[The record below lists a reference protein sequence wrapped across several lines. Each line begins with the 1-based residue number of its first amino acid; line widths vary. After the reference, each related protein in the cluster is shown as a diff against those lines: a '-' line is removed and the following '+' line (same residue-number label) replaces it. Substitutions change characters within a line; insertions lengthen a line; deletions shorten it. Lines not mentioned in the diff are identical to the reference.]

1 MHLEGAVG
9 DLHDLGAAHGA
20 HRRDHLTAVLDA
32 RAFDRDL
39 AQGALAPRLDRVD
52 RDNRPAGARHR
63 GGHLAEHAAGPV
75 RQRDPQGEGELCGR
89 SGQDVDDTGVQRA
102 PFAAVHRT
110 DARCAFADEREPSA
124 RATRVAAVSS
134 DTPPELFLI
143 DGNSLVYRAFFAL
156 PESISTS
163 KGQPTNAIF
172 GFASMLVK
180 IISEYGARP
189 TLVVWDAG
197 MSGREEVYEEYKAG
211 RRERPDLLSE
221 QWPHMQ
227 PLVEAFG
234 YRNMKVPGYEA
245 DDVIATL
252 ARRARDE
259 GLEVMVVTG
268 DRDLFQLVE
277 PGVRVMATGRGITDT
292 KIYDQE
298 AVLDRYGIP
307 PELIPDFVGLKGDT
321 SDNIPGVPGIGEKTA
336 SQLLVEWGSLEGVLD
351 NIESISGA
359 KRKQNLTEHAE
370 DARVSKR
377 LATANRDIELDID
390 LHDLVAGDPDRSRLR
405 ETFREFELRAPLE
418 RLEEALG
425 SDGAAPAERVDE
437 LIRVRAREVP
447 VTGLSRL
454 EGELVAVAALRPGEA
469 AETVVVAAESADPDE
484 AAEETEVV
492 VTSGPAQASLELDT
506 PVRGPLTVA
515 AYAGGDE
522 LLVAEAETLAAFAM
536 ARADRPVVA
545 HDWKT
550 IATADD
556 PCDAPP
562 LAHDTMVAAYL
573 IDPARRGYPL
583 AELAAEAGLGAE
595 IDGAD
600 GVAERAVLTRVIAE
614 RQCARL
620 DEDGLTRL
628 FHEIELPLVDVL
640 VEMERAGV
648 KLDVRGLAEIS
659 ERFGA
664 RAAELERRVWD
675 LAGEQFTIG
684 SPQQLA
690 PILFDKL
697 GLSRKRRGKTGFS
710 TDARVLQAIR
720 HEHEIVPAIEEWRE
734 VTKLKST
741 YLDAFPELI
750 GRDGRLH
757 TTFNQTATTTG
768 RLSST
773 DPNLQNIPIRTEQ
786 GREIRACFVAEP
798 GCRLISADYSQ
809 VELRLLAHIA
819 DEPVLKDIFRRGED
833 VHTATAQAILGGQ
846 TDPGTRS
853 KAKMVNYGIVYGL
866 SAFGLADRLQI
877 PKEEAQEF
885 IDAYLERFPKVKEFI
900 ERTIERAGEEGHVT
914 TLFGRIR
921 RVPELRSRQFQ
932 TRSLGERL
940 AVNMVIQGT
949 AADIIKVAMVRC
961 RDELRAAGLSTRLV
975 LQIHDELLFEGPE
988 DEVERASEIVCRE
1001 MAGGFEMDPP
1011 LEVDVG
1017 AGENW
1022 LEAK

>member
-1 MHLEGAVG
+1 
-9 DLHDLGAAHGA
+9 
-20 HRRDHLTAVLDA
+20 
-32 RAFDRDL
+32 
-39 AQGALAPRLDRVD
+39 
-52 RDNRPAGARHR
+52 
-63 GGHLAEHAAGPV
+63 
-75 RQRDPQGEGELCGR
+75 
-89 SGQDVDDTGVQRA
+89 
-102 PFAAVHRT
+102 
-110 DARCAFADEREPSA
+110 
-124 RATRVAAVSS
+124 VAADS
-134 DTPPELFLI
+134 PRELFLI

-156 PESISTS
+156 PESIATS

-180 IISEYGARP
+180 IISEYGVKP
-189 TLVVWDAG
+189 TLVAWDAG
-197 MSGREEVYEEYKAG
+197 TSGRDEVYGEYKAG

-221 QWPHMQ
+221 QWPYMH
-227 PLVEAFG
+227 PLVESFG
-234 YRNMKVPGYEA
+234 YENVKVPGYEA

-252 ARRARDE
+252 AGQARRE
-259 GLEVMVVTG
+259 GIEVMVVTG
-268 DRDLFQLVE
+268 DRDLFQLIE
-277 PGVRVMATGRGITDT
+277 PGVRIMATGRGITDT
-292 KIYDQE
+292 KIYDRE
-298 AVLDRYGIP
+298 AVVERYGIP

-321 SDNIPGVPGIGEKTA
+321 SDNIPGVPGIGDKTA
-336 SQLLVEWGSLEGVLD
+336 SQLIQEWGDLDGVLS

-359 KRKQNLTEHAE
+359 KRKENLTEHAE
-370 DARVSKR
+370 DARISKQ
-377 LATANRDIELDID
+377 LATAVRDVDVDVDFAKVIARE
-390 LHDLVAGDPDRSRLR
+390 PDRSRLR

-425 SDGAAPAERVDE
+425 EDDAAPAERVDE
-437 LIRVRAREVP
+437 VVEVRAREVP
-447 VTGLSRL
+447 LAEVGAL
-454 EGELVAVAALRPGEA
+454 EGELVAVAALRPGE
-469 AETVVVAAESADPDE
+469 DPDE
-484 AAEETEVV
+484 AAAPAVDPEEE
-492 VTSGPAQASLELDT
+492 LELEEDAALEAVEEEVPAVADT
-506 PVRGPLTVA
+506 LGQGSFDFDGGPRGPLTVA
-515 AYAGGDE
+515 AWAGDE
-522 LLVAEAETLAAFAM
+522 VLVAEAETLAAFAM
-536 ARADRPVVA
+536 ARGEHPVVA

-550 IATADD
+550 IAMADD
-556 PCDAPP
+556 SCDAPP

-573 IDPARRGYPL
+573 IDPTRRGYPL
-583 AELAAEAGLGAE
+583 DELATEAGLGAR
-595 IDGAD
+595 IDGSD
-600 GVAERAVLTRVIAE
+600 GVAERAVLTRLLAE
-614 RQCARL
+614 RQRDRL
-620 DEDGLTRL
+620 AEDGLTDL

-640 VEMERAGV
+640 VEMERAGI
-648 KLDVRGLAEIS
+648 KLDVERLRAIS
-659 ERFGA
+659 ARFNA
-664 RAAELERRVWD
+664 RAIELERRVWE
-675 LAGEQFTIG
+675 LAGEEFTIG

-690 PILFDKL
+690 PILFEKL

-750 GRDGRLH
+750 AADGRLH
-757 TTFNQTATTTG
+757 TTFNQTAATTG

-773 DPNLQNIPIRTEQ
+773 NPNLQNIPIRTEQ
-786 GREIRACFVAEP
+786 GREIRACFVAEE

-819 DEPVLKDIFRRGED
+819 DEPVLKEIFRRGED
-833 VHTATAQAILGGQ
+833 VHTATAEAILGGK

-877 PKEEAQEF
+877 EQDEAQKF

-900 ERTIERAGEEGHVT
+900 DSTIERAREEGHVA

-940 AVNMVIQGT
+940 AVNMIIQGT
-949 AADIIKVAMVRC
+949 AADIIKVAMVRA
-961 RDELRAAGLSTRLV
+961 RDELRTAGLETRLV

-988 DEVERASEIVCRE
+988 AEVEAASEIVRRE
-1001 MAGGFEMDPP
+1001 MAGAFEMDPP

-1017 AGENW
+1017 VGVNW